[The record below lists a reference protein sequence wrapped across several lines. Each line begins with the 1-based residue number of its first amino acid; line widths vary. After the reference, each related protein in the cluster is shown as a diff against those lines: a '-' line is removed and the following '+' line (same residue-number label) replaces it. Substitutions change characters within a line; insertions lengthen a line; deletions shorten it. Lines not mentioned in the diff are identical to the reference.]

1 MILTSKALECL
12 SSISLFLDS
21 ETIKTHGRSI
31 KDWNESYVM
40 LESDEGAAWKL
51 IFKMLARGRL
61 VDPETSKPL
70 KISCGSLIRDNES
83 LFSDTF

>member
-1 MILTSKALECL
+1 
-12 SSISLFLDS
+12 
-21 ETIKTHGRSI
+21 
-31 KDWNESYVM
+31 M
-40 LESDEGAAWKL
+40 LEGDEGAAWKL

-70 KISCGSLIRDNES
+70 KISCGGLIRDNES